1 MKLRENDAQAFE
13 LIKTIRQ
20 PTLILWGAQDKL
32 ITEPS
37 GQRFHQD
44 IANSQYVVFDGLG
57 HVPQEEDPGSTVQAV
72 KRFLSLP
79 E

>member
-1 MKLRENDAQAFE
+1 
-13 LIKTIRQ
+13 
-20 PTLILWGAQDKL
+20 
-32 ITEPS
+32 
-37 GQRFHQD
+37 
-44 IANSQYVVFDGLG
+44 VVFDGLG